1 MSSVRLVLV
10 TLIKYWEKGL
20 VNVVPLYIMQSYKCF
35 PAGRKL
41 WNSVYK
47 ESETIFKLQTLDG
60 RFGGTC
66 TNLHYWYLSGRL
78 SVRNLVLHENDT
90 FICHKSAPFQRETE
104 EENRL
109 YHCTSWRFTARLFVR
124 LFARSLARSI
134 VLSCVRSFVR
144 LFFRSAALSGDRSF
158 VLSLIWAVSLSRQAR
173 QSQQLL
179 RLFKQAL
186 ELTENPFTLPL

>member
-1 MSSVRLVLV
+1 M
-10 TLIKYWEKGL
+10 
-20 VNVVPLYIMQSYKCF
+20 
-35 PAGRKL
+35 
-41 WNSVYK
+41 YK
-47 ESETIFKLQTLDG
+47 ESETTFKLQTLDG
-60 RFGGTC
+60 RFGGTW
-66 TNLHYWYLSGRL
+66 TNLHNWYLSGRQ

-124 LFARSLARSI
+124 LFARSI
-134 VLSCVRSFVR
+134 VLSCVRSFV
-144 LFFRSAALSGDRSF
+144 LSVGRTVGWSVVRSF
-158 VLSLIWAVSLSRQAR
+158 VNLVSLSRQAR
-173 QSQQLL
+173 QSEQLL